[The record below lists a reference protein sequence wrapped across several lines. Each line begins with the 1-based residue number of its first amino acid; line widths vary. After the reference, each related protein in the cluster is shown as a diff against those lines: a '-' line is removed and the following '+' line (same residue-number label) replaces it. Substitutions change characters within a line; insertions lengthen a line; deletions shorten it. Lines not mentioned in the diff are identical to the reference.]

1 MPRLWWAPGRGRPGG
16 GRGPTEPPSL
26 PEAGRAEE
34 PPVEAPACRS
44 PVPVLGVSQGPGEE
58 RAPWWTCRRGGGGT
72 LHPAAPACLGAG
84 PTAPRPRPPSAAVP
98 NARLGSLRFGPHC
111 SSGHT
116 QVAAAKEEG
125 SRELPAQRRRRA
137 RAPPPRPRGVAGGA
151 GRIPRGGLPPR
162 LLSAPGSSGLTGV
175 LLPCPGSSPEG
186 PMPGG
191 GVEDEDAEGVAEL
204 PEATDP
210 EAPLQPQEPRS
221 PQQVGPQRLL
231 SLSC

>member
-137 RAPPPRPRGVAGGA
+137 RAQAQGESAAATSSGRRGWRWPHSPRRAAAPPAVGSGLLGA
-151 GRIPRGGLPPR
+151 DRCLAPLPR
-162 LLSAPGSSGLTGV
+162 LLSRRP
-175 LLPCPGSSPEG
+175 
-186 PMPGG
+186 
-191 GVEDEDAEGVAEL
+191 DARRRG
-204 PEATDP
+204 
-210 EAPLQPQEPRS
+210 
-221 PQQVGPQRLL
+221 
-231 SLSC
+231 